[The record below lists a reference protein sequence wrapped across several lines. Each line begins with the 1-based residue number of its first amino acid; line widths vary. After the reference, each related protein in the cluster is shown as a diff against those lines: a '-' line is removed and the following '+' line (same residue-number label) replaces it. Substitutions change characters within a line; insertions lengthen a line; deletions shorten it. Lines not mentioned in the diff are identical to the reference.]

1 MILVLKRGISEADKA
16 DVQRTLRRDGCAF
29 TEFGRD
35 GRLFLEVAA
44 TPGQGV
50 SEELCA
56 LPGVEDSIVKPSPFR
71 LVGREAHPENTIVQV
86 GDVAV
91 GGERIVVIA
100 GPCSIESRDQALG
113 IAGSV
118 RRYGAVL
125 FRGGAFK
132 PRSSPYSFQGLG
144 QEGLEILGEVRE
156 RTGLR
161 IVSEVVS
168 TDKAEA
174 MLPYVDILQVGARN
188 MQNFELL
195 KCVGRLGRP
204 VLLKRGL
211 SATIEEWLMS
221 AEYVLAEGNPHVI
234 LCERGIRTFEPYT
247 RNTLDLSAIPIVRRL
262 THLPVII
269 DPSHATGIREKVSP
283 MGRAAIAAGADGL
296 MIEVHD
302 RPEKAL
308 SDGAQSLLP
317 EQFGQLMRDIY
328 VIAPVIGKQ
337 LDFGYLD
344 KAKAVA
350 APAREEPAGRLSV
363 ALVGDAGTFSH
374 KACTQY
380 FGASAGGV
388 PVSTSRRVFESVRE
402 GEARFGI
409 VPLENSLTGSVHE
422 NYDLLL
428 ELDLRIVGEIML
440 RIEYSLIG
448 RPGTRVE
455 QVRRVFSHPEVFR
468 QCQPFIENQHW
479 ELVSTRDEAT
489 AVKVL
494 REKGTDSDAAIAGR
508 DAAELHGMALLQEG
522 IEANPRNYTRF
533 GVIGTRALTQGRRTK
548 SSLIYQ
554 TKNRPGA
561 LYETLGLF
569 ADNSINLVKLESRPI
584 HGQPWEYMFYVDVEA
599 DAEAPEF
606 EPVLEELRRH
616 ADFLKVLGAY

>member
-1 MILVLKRGISEADKA
+1 MILVLKRDIHEAEKA
-16 DVQRTLRRDGCAF
+16 DIQCALRRDGCAF
-29 TEFGRD
+29 TEFGCD
-35 GRLFLEVAA
+35 ERLFLEVAPNA
-44 TPGQGV
+44 GQDVG
-50 SEELCA
+50 EEIRG
-56 LPGVEDSIVKPSPFR
+56 LPGVEDCVIKPSPFR

-91 GGERIVVIA
+91 GGGRIVVIA
-100 GPCSIESRDQALG
+100 GPCAIESREQALS
-113 IAGSV
+113 IAESV

-144 QEGLEILGEVRE
+144 QEGLEILGEIRE

-161 IVSEVVS
+161 TVSEVIS
-168 TDKAEA
+168 TDTAEA
-174 MLPYVDILQVGARN
+174 MLPYVDVLQIGARN

-296 MIEVHD
+296 TIEVHN
-302 RPEKAL
+302 RPEQAF

-328 VIAPVIGKQ
+328 VIAPVVGKQ

-350 APAREEPAGRLSV
+350 APGREKPEGRLSV
-363 ALVGDAGTFSH
+363 ALLGDAGTFSH
-374 KACTQY
+374 KACMQY
-380 FGASAGGV
+380 FGDNAVGV
-388 PVSTSRRVFESVRE
+388 PVSTSRKVFEAVRE
-402 GEARFGI
+402 GKARLGI

-422 NYDLLL
+422 NFDLLL
-428 ELDLRIVGEIML
+428 ELELRIVGEVML

-448 RPGTRVE
+448 QPGTRVE
-455 QVRRVFSHPEVFR
+455 DVRRVLSHPEVFR
-468 QCQPFIENQHW
+468 QCQPFVENQHW
-479 ELVSTRDEAT
+479 ELVSTRDEAA
-489 AVKVL
+489 AVKML
-494 REKGTDSDAAIAGR
+494 KETGSGSDAAIAGR
-508 DAAELHGMALLQEG
+508 EAARIHGMALLQEG

-533 GVIGTRALTQGRRTK
+533 GVVGTRALTQGPRTK

-569 ADNSINLVKLESRPI
+569 ADNGVNLVKLESRPI

-599 DAEAPEF
+599 DAESPDF
-606 EPVLEELRRH
+606 EPVLAALRQH
-616 ADFLKVLGAY
+616 TDFLSVLGAY